1 MASNRISIV
10 FAGFILTAV
19 ACTDKWKE
27 TTTMTVSFNAKPLQT
42 VQFLTVT
49 EAYVNI
55 TGFHFSGTRKQGS
68 DVSFSAS
75 PTDNIEV
82 ELTDSAGSSLS
93 TYDLPQGTYQH
104 VNAGFSLLQDNSN
117 AALQICGKYIKFT
130 PPFESDEYRY
140 RITYNLPENIT
151 VQPDLPSSGID
162 IIEGTPY
169 RLLIQAD
176 MNYLLGSFSE
186 YDFRAASKK
195 YYYDKEYIFIDTQNN
210 YNLYEKIKT
219 RLPASF
225 SATLAKK

>member
-1 MASNRISIV
+1 MASNRILV
-10 FAGFILTAV
+10 VLAGFILTSV

-27 TTTMTVSFNAKPLQT
+27 TTTMTVTFNAKPLQT

-75 PTDNIEV
+75 PTDYLEID
-82 ELTDSAGSSLS
+82 LADSLS
-93 TYDLPQGTYQH
+93 SSTLNYDIPQGSYQTIK
-104 VNAGFSLLQDNSN
+104 VGFSLLPEDSDG
-117 AALQICGKYIKFT
+117 ALQICGKYIKFT

-140 RITYNLPENIT
+140 KITYNLPENINPF
-151 VQPDLPSSGID
+151 VVLPSSGMD

-169 RLLIQAD
+169 QLLIQAD

-195 YYYDKEYIFIDTQNN
+195 YYDDKEYIFIDTQNN

-219 RLPASF
+219 RLPDSF
-225 SATLAKK
+225 SATLVKK